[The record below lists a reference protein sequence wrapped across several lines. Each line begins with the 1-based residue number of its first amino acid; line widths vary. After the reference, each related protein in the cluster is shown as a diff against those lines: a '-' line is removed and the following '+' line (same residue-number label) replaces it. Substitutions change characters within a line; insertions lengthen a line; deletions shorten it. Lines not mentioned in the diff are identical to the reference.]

1 MFGSDAPEVPQED
14 AKTATPG
21 AADTSDIDIQV
32 DDEQGTVCLRT
43 TTLGNVKHPELEL
56 ADVPKARAEDGA
68 RVLDV
73 VARYVAK
80 QHVVAAG
87 ELIEIRGPRAAL
99 VIGLAA
105 APDEGKKKKG
115 FLSRLIGVKPTVLR
129 IVEPDESMEHPKTL
143 LSTMAL
149 WRAVTALAEDEHET
163 AKELML
169 DSVRWFRGDPKR
181 RDAPQLGGA
190 SFNWEN
196 HLAYAMLARLDQEN
210 AVDWLDKAF
219 ARADTFE
226 LDRLGDSADELAAE
240 SPAALIETLGTVLDH
255 NLHHYRVNEEAP
267 GVSMISSPIWLHGV
281 SSQGEPLADRTVSVL
296 PTTFANY
303 YYKGE
308 VKKRLADDSELH
320 RLLASVVL
328 THAKASPARL
338 GVLVDEIRAIYESA
352 EDGEMFDEQTPPYV
366 LGMQI
371 LSLLAADAGRRL
383 AAGLTLG
390 ELRVLYGLKEDDG
403 KREKALAKMAKL
415 ANAEHEAFLATM
427 EDQPGEHDEGDGGDE
442 GDS

>member
-21 AADTSDIDIQV
+21 AADTSDIDITV
-32 DDEQGTVCLRT
+32 DDETDTVRLRT
-43 TTLGNVKHPELEL
+43 TTLAQVKHPELEL

-87 ELIEIRGPRAAL
+87 ELLEIRGPRAAL
-99 VIGLAA
+99 VVGLAVP
-105 APDEGKKKKG
+105 PDEGKKKKG
-115 FLSRLIGVKPTVLR
+115 FFSRLIGGKPEVLR
-129 IVEPDESMEHPKTL
+129 LVEPDESMEHPKTL
-143 LSTMAL
+143 LSTMSL
-149 WRAVTALAEDEHET
+149 WRAVSAVAEDEHEV

-169 DSVRWFRGDPKR
+169 DSVKWFPGDPKR

-210 AVDWLDKAF
+210 AVDWLDKALS
-219 ARADTFE
+219 RADTFE
-226 LDRLGDSADELAAE
+226 LDRLGDTAEELAAE
-240 SPAALIETLGTVLDH
+240 SRGALIETLGTVLDY
-255 NLHHYRVNEEAP
+255 NLHHYRVDDEAP

-281 SSQGEPLADRTVSVL
+281 GSQGEPLADRTVSVL
-296 PTTFANY
+296 PTPFANY

-308 VKKRLADDSELH
+308 VAERLASDTELH
-320 RLLASVVL
+320 ELLASVVS
-328 THAKASPARL
+328 THAKKSPARL
-338 GVLVDEIRAIYESA
+338 GMLVDEIRAIYESA
-352 EDGEMFDEQTPPYV
+352 EDGEMFDEHTPRYV
-366 LGMQI
+366 MGMQI

-390 ELRVLYGLKEDDG
+390 ELRVLYGLKDDAD
-403 KREKALAKMAKL
+403 KRDKALAKMAKL
-415 ANAEHEAFLATM
+415 AEAEHEAFLATM
-427 EDQPGEHDEGDGGDE
+427 EDDQVEEGDDE
-442 GDS
+442 DEDDAD